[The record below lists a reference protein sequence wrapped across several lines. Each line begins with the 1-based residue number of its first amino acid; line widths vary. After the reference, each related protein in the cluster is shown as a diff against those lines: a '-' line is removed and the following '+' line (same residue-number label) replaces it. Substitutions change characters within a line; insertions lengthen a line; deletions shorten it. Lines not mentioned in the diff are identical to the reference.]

1 MKLQITVITTDKT
14 DLTEFNT
21 VSPTLCGI
29 SIAGKNDCSRVTP
42 KFRVEVD
49 KVISE

>member
-1 MKLQITVITTDKT
+1 MKVQIRVMTTDKT

-29 SIAGKNDCSRVTP
+29 SVAGKKDCSRATP

-49 KVISE
+49 RVISQ